1 MAEYPYEE
9 LFLRDNV
16 EKQVRITYD
25 GGVITNT
32 ELVSESMELNET
44 LCSGQELRFGGC
56 EAATLKF
63 QAAGVMRPL
72 YGQWLTVE
80 LLPEGDPAKSF
91 PLGRYKVASD
101 RLSADRRRRDITAHD
116 AMYDLLNTEVADWY
130 HALLPSEQSTVTLR
144 QFRDSFFAHV
154 KIPQEEAALPNDDM
168 TVAKTIEP
176 ESLSGRDVLTAI
188 CELNGCFGRIGRDG
202 SFRYIFLK
210 NPIQGLYP
218 RNDLYPAKD
227 LYPAAPDSR
236 RIPKSHYISCRYED
250 YVTHRIGK
258 LQIREKKDD
267 IGAIVGTGDNCYIV
281 EDNFLAYGKH
291 ADELNQIAQRLYDTV
306 REISYRPFTAE
317 AKGNPCVEPG
327 DAVRLNTRY
336 EIIESYVLSRTLK
349 GIRSLR
355 DTCSAD
361 GVEEYAEKMHSV
373 NRSIRQLKSITNML
387 ERDVDET
394 KSTITDVEKNLQTQI
409 SQNVERI
416 TLEAGR
422 AQTKEEELSARL
434 TITAQEVTT
443 KVAKNNII
451 SEINQ
456 TAEEVKIQAEKIS
469 LNGVVT
475 ANNNT
480 QIGRDGALSVKNADV
495 NMTNG
500 SINIQ
505 SAESKPGIIK
515 LSRTGGISAEM
526 GTDGVRSTDGTRTAT
541 FQYSQVSVNGSGN
554 VVAMLTD
561 SGKGISSYGW
571 ESYSDRR
578 LKHGVEPLDPEE
590 AAAFVY
596 AQRPCRFRYNYDPKE
611 KIRHGLIAQEV
622 KETLPDPDWALCS
635 EDMPY
640 GEETRMTV
648 NYLELIADLIATVQ
662 SQDRRIRALEEHAQT
677 GGE

>member
-16 EKQVRITYD
+16 EKQLRITYD
-25 GGVITNT
+25 GGVLTNT
-32 ELVSESMELNET
+32 DLIAESMEIHES
-44 LCSGQELRFGGC
+44 LCTGQELRFGCC
-56 EAATLKF
+56 EASTLKF
-63 QAAGVMRPL
+63 QTAGLMRPL

-80 LLPEGDPAKSF
+80 LLPEGDPVKRF

-101 RLSADRRRRDITAHD
+101 QLSADRTRRDITAYD
-116 AMYDLLNTEVADWY
+116 AMYDLLNAEAADWY
-130 HALLPSEQSTVTLR
+130 HTLLPTENSTVTLR
-144 QFRDSFFAHV
+144 QFRDSFFAHFG
-154 KIPQEEAALPNDDM
+154 IAQEETELPNDGM

-176 ESLSGRDVLTAI
+176 ESLSGRDVLNAL

-202 SFRYIFLK
+202 RFRYICLK

-218 RNDLYPAKD
+218 RNDLYPGED
-227 LYPAAPDSR
+227 LYPAEPDSR

-250 YVTHRIGK
+250 YVTHPIGK

-267 IGAIVGTGDNCYIV
+267 IGAIAGDGDNCYIV

-291 ADELNQIAQRLYDTV
+291 ADELGQIAERLFDV
-306 REISYRPFTAE
+306 IRGIRYRPYTAE
-317 AKGNPCVEPG
+317 AKGNPCTEPG
-327 DAVRLNTRY
+327 DAIRLSTRY

-355 DTCSAD
+355 DMYHAD
-361 GVEEYAEKMHSV
+361 GAEEYTEKMHSV
-373 NRSIRQLKSITNML
+373 NRSIRQLKGVTNLL
-387 ERDVDET
+387 ERSVDET
-394 KSTITDVEKNLQTQI
+394 KSTLTDVEKNLQTQI
-409 SQNVERI
+409 TQNVERI

-422 AQTKEEELSARL
+422 AQKTEEELSARL
-434 TITAQEVTT
+434 TVTAQEVTT

-456 TAEEVKIQAEKIS
+456 TAEMVKIDAGKIS

-475 ANNNT
+475 ANENT
-480 QIGRDGALSVKNADV
+480 VIDHNGALSVKNADV

-505 SAESKPGIIK
+505 SAESKSGIIK
-515 LSRTGGISAEM
+515 LSRSGGISAEM
-526 GTDGVRSTDGTRTAT
+526 GTDGMKATAGERSAI
-541 FQYSQVSVNGSGN
+541 FQYSQVSVHAPGG

-590 AAAFVY
+590 AAAFLY
-596 AQRPCRFRYNYDPKE
+596 AQKPCRFRYDYDPEE

-622 KETLPDPDWALCS
+622 KKTLPDPDWALCS
-635 EDMPY
+635 EDIPY

-662 SQDRRIRALEEHAQT
+662 SQDKRIRALEARAASVT
-677 GGE
+677 